1 MHTVKVKML
10 KRLHTYIWAEAQ
22 QYKPTGTC
30 ISATR
35 MLNRF
40 GLCTLELIKKGKM
53 AYDVF
58 IIA

>member
-1 MHTVKVKML
+1 MHTVEVKML

-22 QYKPTGTC
+22 QYKPTG

-40 GLCTLELIKKGKM
+40 GLCTLELIKTGKM